1 MRLSLYLN
9 LQSGKN
15 VLKFGCA
22 KQNFDYIISSTKQQF
37 FFFFH
42 VSIGKQCKIILYVL
56 LQFLHSPLLIWMRG
70 VAITQTCT
78 VFLHTVSSQHPY
90 RLHRYTCVSMWID
103 FIFYLKYQTSIIDCE
118 VFGVCCCGVCFIMKM
133 LS

>member
-1 MRLSLYLN
+1 MEKMCLN
-9 LQSGKN
+9 LVAQSKILTILFLVPN
-15 VLKFGCA
+15 
-22 KQNFDYIISSTKQQF
+22 NNF

-103 FIFYLKYQTSIIDCE
+103 FIFYLKYQTSITDCE

-133 LS
+133 LYFLNFAYCLWD